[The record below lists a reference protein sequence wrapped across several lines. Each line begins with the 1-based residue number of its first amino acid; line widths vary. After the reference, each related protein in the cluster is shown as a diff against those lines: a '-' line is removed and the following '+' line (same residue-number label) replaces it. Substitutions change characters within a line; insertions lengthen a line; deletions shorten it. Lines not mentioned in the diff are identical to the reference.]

1 MLFALAQ
8 LIRPAPHE
16 ADEPTD
22 ADLEAATEVIAHHG
36 TATASLVYLRDKA
49 LLFNEDRSGFV
60 MYGVK
65 GQTFVA
71 MGDPVGPPAATPD
84 LIRAFLERCDDFGGT
99 PVFYEVRKQNL
110 HHYADFGLTFMK
122 LGESARV
129 DLERFIFEGPA
140 ASRYRQAIR
149 RLEKDGAAFRVIPAA
164 EVPAAIDQLRRVSN
178 DWLEE
183 KAGGEKGFSL
193 GFFDPGYLAR
203 FPVGLVERD
212 GHVVAFANLWPG
224 SSKEEIAID
233 LMRYHRDA
241 PKNVM
246 EALFVHLIKWS
257 KEQGYRW
264 LDLGMA
270 PMSGFEQSPV
280 APLWM
285 RLGVFLYEHG
295 EPLYNF
301 QGLRAYKDKFDP
313 VWDPRYLAYPGG
325 LKLARILADVSA
337 LVAGGYRRILFRP

>member
-1 MLFALAQ
+1 
-8 LIRPAPHE
+8 
-16 ADEPTD
+16 
-22 ADLEAATEVIAHHG
+22 
-36 TATASLVYLRDKA
+36 
-49 LLFNEDRSGFV
+49 
-60 MYGVK
+60 
-65 GQTFVA
+65 
-71 MGDPVGPPAATPD
+71 
-84 LIRAFLERCDDFGGT
+84 
-99 PVFYEVRKQNL
+99 
-110 HHYADFGLTFMK
+110 
-122 LGESARV
+122 
-129 DLERFIFEGPA
+129 
-140 ASRYRQAIR
+140 
-149 RLEKDGAAFRVIPAA
+149 
-164 EVPAAIDQLRRVSN
+164 VPAAIEDLRKVSD
-178 DWLEE
+178 DWLKE

-193 GFFDPGYLAR
+193 GFFDPEYLAR
-203 FPVGLVERD
+203 FPIGLVERD
-212 GHVVAFANLWPG
+212 GRVVAFANLLPG
-224 SSKEEIAID
+224 PCKEEIAID

-241 PKNVM
+241 PKNIM

-295 EPLYNF
+295 EPLYKF

-325 LKLARILADVSA
+325 LKLARILADISA